1 MFPEHS
7 GVYIAQKD
15 NDIIVVKVKGV
26 YPSLQLDKKAIN
38 LGEYLRTGKIVEVT
52 QSQFDNLELF
62 HAQWNFIPLD
72 FINFGVFSKNK
83 TDFAVSGSDLYL
95 EEEEVI
101 ALRGKYFR
109 LCQQGVSPLKVIR
122 AISYE
127 YKVSTE
133 QIIKLING
141 FDEQARTGF
150 LHTI

>member
-15 NDIIVVKVKGV
+15 NDIIVVKVKCV

-83 TDFAVSGSDLYL
+83 TDFAPNGADLYL

>member
-1 MFPEHS
+1 MFPESS
-7 GVYIAQKD
+7 GVYIAQRESD
-15 NDIIVVKVKGV
+15 FFIVKVKGV
-26 YPSLQLDKKAIN
+26 YPTLQLDKKAIN

-62 HAQWNFIPLD
+62 HTQWNFIPLD
-72 FINFGVFSKNK
+72 FINFGVFSK
-83 TDFAVSGSDLYL
+83 TDFAPNGADLHL

-133 QIIKLING
+133 QIMKLING

>member
-83 TDFAVSGSDLYL
+83 TDFAPNGADLYL